1 MIAGKESSVG
11 SIDAEMMVQLMQTLT
26 SKGRQSMKL
35 AMSIQFYAALRFSEL
50 VRLRPCDIQVG
61 GIVIQRPKTHKAKDG
76 YKNRIMFKKLGLWQ
90 AGQAA
95 LRLLKKASIGKSD
108 NSILFPRTEWNARAY
123 NAEIKAAA
131 VRYGWQESVRFR
143 GSLSLRH
150 GGVAFAAKEL
160 EGKIPLQEIASL
172 LEMSITNYYRYRASN
187 QERAMADEVGKENRK
202 SWLHTHR
209 NVTAFVSSTCQA
221 KLRTLL
227 KEDAIYT
234 SSDSEEEERGNIKA
248 GANPRGRVKE
258 KSKEDINTGVRVT
271 RPTLDRLKSWI
282 IDPSKRARAIEG
294 LDYRSEKTIRA
305 NTTRNRAATE
315 LGNSSVQR
323 EGHRAP
329 KRCGTVR
336 LRDNTVP

>member
-1 MIAGKESSVG
+1 
-11 SIDAEMMVQLMQTLT
+11 
-26 SKGRQSMKL
+26 
-35 AMSIQFYAALRFSEL
+35 
-50 VRLRPCDIQVG
+50 
-61 GIVIQRPKTHKAKDG
+61 
-76 YKNRIMFKKLGLWQ
+76 MFKKLGLWQ

-187 QERAMADEVGKENRK
+187 QERAMADEVGKEKRK

-209 NVTAFVSSTCQA
+209 NVTASVSSTCQA

-282 IDPSKRARAIEG
+282 IDPSKQSEQTRPAPELLRGWIIDPRKQSEQTKPAPELLRSWVIDPSRGKDTGPQRDAVLLESG
-294 LDYRSEKTIRA
+294 IIQPPRKKSRSEHEK
-305 NTTRNRAATE
+305 
-315 LGNSSVQR
+315 GYY
-323 EGHRAP
+323 
-329 KRCGTVR
+329 
-336 LRDNTVP
+336 